1 MLIPERPL
9 SVLYVEDDPALRGIL
24 GTLLAGIPNISIDA
38 SVDHSRRALEWVA
51 DNNPDVALLDV
62 ALSAD
67 DMTGIELGVA
77 LRRLHPKIG
86 IVLLS
91 QHSLPGF
98 LTRIDPT
105 QRTGWSFILKRA
117 DLHPRYLADVL
128 IATSRGLNV
137 TDPAMVTERASDDSD
152 RESIL
157 GQLSGRQRDIMA
169 LLAQGIDAPA
179 VAAQLSLTPATVRQE
194 LSRVYQV
201 LVPSAPV
208 GADLRTLAVLRYL
221 REVRSFQ
228 EPSK

>member
-1 MLIPERPL
+1 MLTPEHPL

-24 GTLLAGIPNISIDA
+24 GTLLAGVPNIRIDA
-38 SVDHSRRALEWVA
+38 SFDNSRKALDWAE
-51 DNNPDVALLDV
+51 DNTPDVALLDV
-62 ALSAD
+62 ALSTG

-77 LRRLHPKIG
+77 LRRIHPKIG
-86 IVLLS
+86 VVLLS

-98 LTRIDPT
+98 LTRIDAT

-128 IATSRGLNV
+128 VATSRGLNV
-137 TDPAMVTERASDDSD
+137 ADPAMIDDRAAAAEAA
-152 RESIL
+152 ESIL
-157 GQLSGRQRDIMA
+157 TELSPRQRDVMA

-179 VAAQLSLTPATVRQE
+179 AAAQLGLTPATVRQE

-221 REVRSFQ
+221 REMRSFE
-228 EPSK
+228 EPSR